1 MSFWMSSSKEVGCKN
16 SGTHNHASVATH
28 DLYRLIPK
36 GGPLARVPKAFL
48 YLMRTSSSSS
58 VLAHKMS
65 IRQVQTQHANWAVEA
80 TNGLEKQVDWHA
92 QMVYLAERAA
102 FLLNDTCPK

>member
-1 MSFWMSSSKEVGCKN
+1 MSSSEGVGYKN

-28 DLYRLIPK
+28 DLYGLILK
-36 GGPLARVPKAFL
+36 GGPLARVPKVFL

-58 VLAHKMS
+58 VLAHGMG
-65 IRQVQTQHANWAVEA
+65 IRQVQTQHANWAMEA
-80 TNGLEKQVDWHA
+80 TNGLGKEVDRHA
-92 QMVYLAERAA
+92 QMVHLAGRAA